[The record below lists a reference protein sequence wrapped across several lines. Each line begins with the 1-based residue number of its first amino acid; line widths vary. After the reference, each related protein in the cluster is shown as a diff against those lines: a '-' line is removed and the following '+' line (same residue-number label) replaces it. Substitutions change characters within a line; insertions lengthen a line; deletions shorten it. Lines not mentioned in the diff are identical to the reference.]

1 MNRLI
6 GKTRVPGRVSP
17 AQNQLF
23 PKNRPIYAPTPP
35 GCNLRKI
42 KPRPPQK
49 SHFDQRIVVFFDVS
63 CNNVLYNRLSLL
75 SEIILHEL
83 DAIRRRDWSSKELL
97 INAIQ

>member
-6 GKTRVPGRVSP
+6 GKGRRRAVR
-17 AQNQLF
+17 NRLF
-23 PKNRPIYAPTPP
+23 PTNRQIRAPTPP
-35 GCNLRKI
+35 GCDLRKI
-42 KPRPPQK
+42 KLRPPQK
-49 SHFDQRIVVFFDVS
+49 SHFNQRIVVFFDVS
-63 CNNVLYNRLSLL
+63 CNNVLYNRLALL